1 MTRKLFIA
9 IILFVLTITGKLI
22 IDLNLYYSGGVNNHT
37 LGAAMVVICLVAC
50 TLLAGWRSSVMWFFG
65 FWALFDSLW
74 GLFTG
79 NGFLY
84 LGTTAWLDQLQKEHH
99 WIQIAKYVLAV
110 AGTAWYVLKSRE
122 NDK

>member
-37 LGAAMVVICLVAC
+37 IGAAIVFVSLGVCSW
-50 TLLAGWRSSVMWFFG
+50 LAGWRSIAMWFFV
-65 FWALFDSLW
+65 FWMLMDSLW

-84 LGTTAWLDQLQKEHH
+84 LGTTAKLDILQRDYPV
-99 WIQIAKYVLAV
+99 IQVLKYLLAV
-110 AGTAWYVLKSRE
+110 GATVFFIIKQRKDA
-122 NDK
+122 